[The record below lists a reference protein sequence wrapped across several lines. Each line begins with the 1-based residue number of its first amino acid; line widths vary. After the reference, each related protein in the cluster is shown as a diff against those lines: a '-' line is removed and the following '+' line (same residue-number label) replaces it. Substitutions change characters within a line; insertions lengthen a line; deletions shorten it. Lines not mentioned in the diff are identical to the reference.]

1 MLYLLM
7 KTVTLMFDI
16 KGGNLIMKQLQAD
29 KTTNG
34 YWAGFNGGDWQ
45 ESIDVR
51 DFIQQNLIQY
61 DGDESF
67 LAGPT
72 EATTTLNNKVMALK
86 QKEREAGGVLD
97 ADNNVPATLTS
108 HGPGYIEKDL
118 EKIVGLQT
126 DKPLKRAFMPYGGI
140 RVAEDALKA
149 YGFETDPKMHEIFNE
164 WRKTHNQGVFDVY
177 TPDMRKARHYK
188 IITGLPDA
196 YGRGRIIPDLPRIAL
211 YGIDRLIEEKVT
223 DHGNVGDG
231 EMTDSVIKLRE
242 QIAEQVK
249 ALKGMKE
256 MAASYGY
263 DISRPAKTA
272 QEAVQWVY
280 FGYLAAVKTQNGA
293 AMSVGRIDAFLDIFI
308 QRDLDRGLIT
318 ETDAQELIDQFVM
331 KLRMVRFIRTTDY
344 KDLFSGDP
352 IWATL
357 SMAGVGMDGRHH
369 VNKTS
374 FRVLKTLENM
384 GAAPEPNITLLWDKR
399 LPDGFKRYATKVS
412 IDSSTIQYENDA
424 LMRNQW
430 GTDYYGIA
438 CCVSAQPIADGV
450 QFFGARANMAKTV
463 LYAINGGIDEMGNA
477 QVGPAAEPIKS
488 EYIDYDDFM
497 KKFDRQLDWVA
508 DVYVN
513 ALNAIHYIHDKY
525 DYEAEQLCLKN
536 SRLDYTFATGIS
548 GLSHATDSISAIKYG
563 HVKVI
568 RDENGIAVDFKAD
581 HDYPRYGNNDDR
593 ADSIA
598 KMLVKKL
605 YDKMN
610 THHLYHNAK
619 LSTSVLTI
627 TSNVVYGKNTGT
639 TPNGRQ
645 AGEPFS
651 PGANPAYG
659 AEQNGAL
666 ASLLSTAKIPY
677 KYATDG
683 ISNTFGVTPRT
694 LGNDTNSQQDTLVNM
709 VDGYMENKG
718 MHLNI
723 NVFNRDTLK
732 DAQAHPEKYPTLTVR
747 VSGYCVYFADLTKE
761 QQDDVIS
768 RTYFEA
774 M

>member
-1 MLYLLM
+1 
-7 KTVTLMFDI
+7 
-16 KGGNLIMKQLQAD
+16 MKQLQAND
-29 KTTNG
+29 TTTD
-34 YWAGFNGGDWQ
+34 YWEGFNGGDWQ
-45 ESIDVR
+45 DSIDVR
-51 DFIQQNLIQY
+51 DFIQQNLVQY

-86 QKEREAGGVLD
+86 KQEREAGGVLD
-97 ADNNVPATLTS
+97 ADNDVPATLTS

-140 RVAEDALKA
+140 RMAEDALEA
-149 YGFETDPKMHEIFNE
+149 YGFKTDSKMHQIFTE

-196 YGRGRIIPDLPRIAL
+196 YGRGRIIPDLPRVAL
-211 YGIDRLIEEKVT
+211 YGIDRLIEDKIA

-231 EMTDSVIKLRE
+231 EMTNDVIQLRE
-242 QIAEQVK
+242 QIADQVK
-249 ALKGMKE
+249 ALKGMKK
-256 MAASYGY
+256 MAASYGF
-263 DISRPAKTA
+263 DISKPAKTA

-293 AMSVGRIDAFLDIFI
+293 AMSVGRIDSFLDIFI
-308 QRDLDRGLIT
+308 QRDLDRGLLD
-318 ETDAQELIDQFVM
+318 EKHAQELIDQFVM

-344 KDLFSGDP
+344 NDLFSGDP

-424 LMRNQW
+424 LMRNEW

-463 LYAINGGIDEMGNA
+463 LYAINGGVDEMGRA
-477 QVGPAAEPIKS
+477 QIGPAAEPITT

-497 KKFDRQLDWVA
+497 EKFDRQLDWVA

-513 ALNAIHYIHDKY
+513 ALNAIHYMHDKY

-548 GLSHATDSISAIKYG
+548 GLSHATDSLSAIKYG

-568 RDENGIAVDFKAD
+568 RDEDGIAVDFKAD

-593 ADSIA
+593 ADNIA

-605 YDKMN
+605 FDKMN
-610 THHLYHNAK
+610 KHHLYHGAK

-677 KYATDG
+677 KYARDG

-694 LGNDTNSQQDTLVNM
+694 LGNDISSQEDTLVNM

>member
-1 MLYLLM
+1 
-7 KTVTLMFDI
+7 
-16 KGGNLIMKQLQAD
+16 MKQLQAND
-29 KTTNG
+29 TTTD
-34 YWAGFNGGDWQ
+34 YWEGFNGGDWQ
-45 ESIDVR
+45 DSIDVR
-51 DFIQQNLIQY
+51 DFIQQNLVQY

-86 QKEREAGGVLD
+86 KQEREAGGVLD
-97 ADNNVPATLTS
+97 ADNDVPATLTS

-140 RVAEDALKA
+140 RMAEDALEA
-149 YGFETDPKMHEIFNE
+149 YGFKTDPKMHQIFTE

-196 YGRGRIIPDLPRIAL
+196 YGRGRIIPDLPRVAL
-211 YGIDRLIEEKVT
+211 YGIDRLIEDKIA
-223 DHGNVGDG
+223 DHDNVGDG
-231 EMTDSVIKLRE
+231 EMTNDVIQLRE

-249 ALKGMKE
+249 ALKGMKK
-256 MAASYGY
+256 MAASYGF
-263 DISRPAKTA
+263 DISKPAKTA

-293 AMSVGRIDAFLDIFI
+293 AMSVGRIDSFLDIFI
-308 QRDLDRGLIT
+308 QRDLDRGLLD
-318 ETDAQELIDQFVM
+318 EKHAQELIDQFVM

-344 KDLFSGDP
+344 NDLFSGDP

-424 LMRNQW
+424 LMRNEW

-463 LYAINGGIDEMGNA
+463 LYAINGGVDEMGRV
-477 QVGPAAEPIKS
+477 QVGPAAEPITT

-497 KKFDRQLDWVA
+497 EKFDRQLDWVA

-513 ALNAIHYIHDKY
+513 ALNAIHYMHDKY

-548 GLSHATDSISAIKYG
+548 GLSHATDSLSAIKYG

-568 RDENGIAVDFKAD
+568 RDEDGIAVDFKAD

-593 ADSIA
+593 ADNIA

-605 YDKMN
+605 FDKMN
-610 THHLYHNAK
+610 KHHLYHGAK

-677 KYATDG
+677 KYARDG

-694 LGNDTNSQQDTLVNM
+694 LGNDISSQEDTLVNM

>member
-1 MLYLLM
+1 
-7 KTVTLMFDI
+7 
-16 KGGNLIMKQLQAD
+16 MKQLQAND
-29 KTTNG
+29 TTTD
-34 YWAGFNGGDWQ
+34 YWEGFNGGDWQ
-45 ESIDVR
+45 DSIDVR
-51 DFIQQNLIQY
+51 DFIQQNLVQY

-86 QKEREAGGVLD
+86 KQEREAGGVLD
-97 ADNNVPATLTS
+97 ADNDVPATLTS

-140 RVAEDALKA
+140 RMAEDALEA
-149 YGFETDPKMHEIFNE
+149 YGFKTDPKMHQIFTE

-196 YGRGRIIPDLPRIAL
+196 YGRGRIIPDLPRVAL
-211 YGIDRLIEEKVT
+211 YGIDCLIEDKIA

-231 EMTDSVIKLRE
+231 EMTNDVIQLRE
-242 QIAEQVK
+242 QIADQVK
-249 ALKGMKE
+249 ALKGMKK
-256 MAASYGY
+256 MAASYGF
-263 DISRPAKTA
+263 DISKPAKTA

-293 AMSVGRIDAFLDIFI
+293 AMSVGRIDSFLDIFI
-308 QRDLDRGLIT
+308 QRDLDRGLLD
-318 ETDAQELIDQFVM
+318 EKHAQELIDQFVM

-344 KDLFSGDP
+344 NDLFSGDP

-424 LMRNQW
+424 LMRNEW

-463 LYAINGGIDEMGNA
+463 LYAINGGVDEMGRA
-477 QVGPAAEPIKS
+477 QVGPAAEPITT

-497 KKFDRQLDWVA
+497 EKFDRQLDWVA

-513 ALNAIHYIHDKY
+513 ALNAIHYMHDKY

-548 GLSHATDSISAIKYG
+548 GLSHAADSLSAIKYG

-568 RDENGIAVDFKAD
+568 RDEDGIAVDFKAD

-593 ADSIA
+593 ADNIA

-605 YDKMN
+605 FDKMN
-610 THHLYHNAK
+610 KHHLYHGAK

-677 KYATDG
+677 KYARDG

-694 LGNDTNSQQDTLVNM
+694 LGNDISSQEDTLVNM

>member
-1 MLYLLM
+1 
-7 KTVTLMFDI
+7 
-16 KGGNLIMKQLQAD
+16 MKQLQAND
-29 KTTNG
+29 TTTD
-34 YWAGFNGGDWQ
+34 YWEGFNGGDWQ
-45 ESIDVR
+45 DSIDVR
-51 DFIQQNLIQY
+51 DFIQQNLVQY

-86 QKEREAGGVLD
+86 KQEREAGGVLD
-97 ADNNVPATLTS
+97 ADNDVPATLTS

-140 RVAEDALKA
+140 RMAEDALEA
-149 YGFETDPKMHEIFNE
+149 YGFKTDPKMHQIFTE

-196 YGRGRIIPDLPRIAL
+196 YGRGRIIPDLPRVAL
-211 YGIDRLIEEKVT
+211 YGIDRLIEDKIA
-223 DHGNVGDG
+223 DHDNVGDG
-231 EMTDSVIKLRE
+231 EMTNDVIQLRE

-249 ALKGMKE
+249 ALKGMKK
-256 MAASYGY
+256 MAASYGF
-263 DISRPAKTA
+263 DISKPAKTA

-293 AMSVGRIDAFLDIFI
+293 AMSVGRIDSFLDIFI
-308 QRDLDRGLIT
+308 QRDLDRGLLD
-318 ETDAQELIDQFVM
+318 EKHAQELIDQFVM

-344 KDLFSGDP
+344 NDLFSGDP

-424 LMRNQW
+424 LMRNEW

-463 LYAINGGIDEMGNA
+463 LYAINGGVDEMGRA
-477 QVGPAAEPIKS
+477 QVGPAAEPITT

-497 KKFDRQLDWVA
+497 EKFDRQLDWVA

-513 ALNAIHYIHDKY
+513 ALNAIHYMHDKY

-548 GLSHATDSISAIKYG
+548 GLSHATDSLSAIKYG

-568 RDENGIAVDFKAD
+568 RDEDGIAVDFKAD

-593 ADSIA
+593 ADNIA

-605 YDKMN
+605 FDKMN
-610 THHLYHNAK
+610 KHHLYHGAK

-677 KYATDG
+677 KYARDG

-694 LGNDTNSQQDTLVNM
+694 LGNDISSQEDTLVNM

>member
-1 MLYLLM
+1 M
-7 KTVTLMFDI
+7 KEL
-16 KGGNLIMKQLQAD
+16 
-29 KTTNG
+29 KTETTQN
-34 YWAGFNGGDWQ
+34 YWDGFTAGDWQ
-45 ESIDVR
+45 GEIDVR
-51 DFIQQNLIQY
+51 DFIQQNLTQY

-67 LAGPT
+67 LEGPT
-72 EATTTLNNKVMALK
+72 EATTTLNNKVIALK

-97 ADNNVPATLTS
+97 ADTKVPATLTS
-108 HGPGYIEKDL
+108 HKAGYIEKDL

-140 RVAEDALKA
+140 RMAEDALEA
-149 YGFETDPKMHEIFNE
+149 YGYKPDPEMHKIFSE

-188 IITGLPDA
+188 IVTGLPDA
-196 YGRGRIIPDLPRIAL
+196 YGRGRIIPDLPRVAL
-211 YGIDRLIEEKVT
+211 YGIDRLIEDKMA
-223 DHGNVGDG
+223 DGANLGDG
-231 EMTDSVIKLRE
+231 EMTDSVLRLRE
-242 QIAEQVK
+242 QVSEQIR
-249 ALKGMKE
+249 ALTNMKE

-263 DISRPAKTA
+263 DISRPAANA
-272 QEAVQWVY
+272 QEAVQWLY
-280 FGYLAAVKTQNGA
+280 FGYLAAIKTQNGA
-293 AMSVGRIDAFLDIFI
+293 AMSVGRIDAFMDIFI
-308 QRDLDRGLIT
+308 QRDLDKGLIS
-318 ETDAQELIDQFVM
+318 EKDAQELIDQFVM
-331 KLRMVRFIRTTDY
+331 KLRLVRFIRTPDY
-344 KDLFSGDP
+344 NDLFSGDP

-369 VNKTS
+369 VSKTS

-399 LPDGFKRYATKVS
+399 LPDGFKRYASEVS
-412 IDSSTIQYENDA
+412 IDSSTIQYENDE
-424 LMRNQW
+424 LLRDQW

-438 CCVSAQPIADGV
+438 CCVSAQPVADGV
-450 QFFGARANMAKTV
+450 QFFGARANLAKAV
-463 LYAINGGIDEMGNA
+463 LYAINGGVDELAGA
-477 QVGPAAEPIKS
+477 QVGPNAEPITS
-488 EYIDYDDFM
+488 DYIDYDEFM
-497 KKFDRQLDWVA
+497 RKFSVQTDWLA

-513 ALNAIHYIHDKY
+513 ALNAIHYMHDKY
-525 DYEAEQLCLKN
+525 DYEAEELALKN
-536 SRLDYTFATGIS
+536 TRLDYTFATGIS
-548 GLSHATDSISAIKYG
+548 GLSHAIDSISAIKYG
-563 HVKVI
+563 HVKII
-568 RDENGIAVDFKAD
+568 RNEAGIAVDFKAD
-581 HDYPRYGNNDDR
+581 NDDYPRYGNNDDR
-593 ADSIA
+593 ADQIG
-598 KMLVKKL
+598 KDLIKQF
-605 YDKMN
+605 YNKMN
-610 THHLYHNAK
+610 THHLYHDAK

-659 AEQNGAL
+659 AEKNGAL
-666 ASLLSTAKIPY
+666 ASLMSTAKLPY

-694 LGNDTNSQQDTLVNM
+694 LGNDVEGQKDTLVNM

-723 NVFNRDTLK
+723 NVFNRDTLR